1 MKSFALTVS
10 TLLGTLGV
18 FAAPTATITSAV
30 QDVDTRVVTVNYTLS
45 EAAIV
50 TLDVVTNGVS
60 IGAGNIKSVWG
71 DANKKLA
78 AGNHTLMWQP
88 LDDWPV
94 NLGTDGCQ
102 IVVTPWSLENPPPY
116 MVVMLGMASNV
127 NFYAAAEAV
136 PCGVVSDLSRKYQM
150 VFSKI
155 PAAGVRWQMGQATP
169 VSGDDKEVVHY
180 VTLTN
185 DYYMGVFPVTFEQ
198 SNMMAPAS
206 QISNTGPRPD
216 NVTCYEDLRGATS
229 GHDWPNDGH
238 AVASDSLIGQFRAQS
253 GLEGLDLPTEA
264 EWEFACRAG
273 SSTTY
278 CYGDDVSAFTNYGWC
293 NVSDFS
299 KQGGT
304 VYPNALHVDRHAVTN
319 GTRNMQM
326 QIPGLLLPNAY
337 GLYDM
342 HGNVWEW
349 CLDWYSE
356 NYAVAGS
363 DVTAPT
369 GPSSGSAR
377 VCRGGSYAHHP
388 WQASVGFHSAA
399 GTCAPNSPYYPVGYR
414 LCCPV
419 NMRTAEDG
427 EGTDG
432 TPVAAVASVTDFA
445 PAAKSEMAADGLG
458 TAQDP
463 LDFVSQL
470 LFIKDGLN
478 FNSNPFIG
486 IQIRIR

>member
-1 MKSFALTVS
+1 MKYFALTAS
-10 TLLGTLGV
+10 TFLGTLGV
-18 FAAPTATITSAV
+18 FAAPTVTVNSAV
-30 QDVDTRVVTVNYTLS
+30 QDADTRVVTVNYTLS

-50 TLDVVTNGVS
+50 TLDVLTNGVS

-88 LDDWPV
+88 IDDWPV
-94 NLGTDGCQ
+94 NLGSDGCQ
-102 IVVTPWSLENPPPY
+102 IAVTPWSLENPPPY

-136 PCGVVSDLSRKYQM
+136 PCGVVSDLSRRYQM

-155 PAAGVRWQMGQATP
+155 PATGVRWQMGQSTP
-169 VSGDDKEVVHY
+169 VSSNDREIAHY

-185 DYYMGVFPVTFEQ
+185 DYYMGVFPVTFEK
-198 SNMMAPAS
+198 SNMMATAS
-206 QISNTGPRPD
+206 QCSSTGPRPD
-216 NVTCYEDLRGATS
+216 NTTSYEQLRGVTS

-238 AVASDSLIGQFRAQS
+238 AVAGNSLIGQFRTQS

-273 SSTTY
+273 ATTKWY
-278 CYGDDVSAFTNYGWC
+278 FGDSDSVFDNYGWRLQ
-293 NVSDFS
+293 SDYT
-299 KQGGT
+299 KHGGT
-304 VYPNALHVDRHAVTN
+304 AYSGNNR
-319 GTRNMQM
+319 MQV
-326 QIPGLLLPNAY
+326 PGLLLPNAY

-356 NYAVAGS
+356 DYAVAGS

-369 GPSSGSAR
+369 GPSTGSAR
-377 VCRGGSYAHHP
+377 ICRGGSFAHHSH
-388 WQASVGFHSAA
+388 QGSAGFHATGA
-399 GTCAPNSPYYPVGYR
+399 TCDPTSSYYTIGFR

-427 EGTDG
+427 EGTGG
-432 TPVAAVASVTDFA
+432 TPVAALASVTDFA
-445 PAAKSEMAADGLG
+445 PAAKSEIAADGFG

-470 LFIKDGLN
+470 FFIKDGLN
-478 FNSNPFIG
+478 FNSYPFRG

>member
-1 MKSFALTVS
+1 MKRFALTTS
-10 TLLGTLGV
+10 TLLGTFAA
-18 FAAPTATITSAV
+18 FAAPTVTIIGTPV
-30 QDVDTRVVTVNYTLS
+30 QDAATREITVSYTLS
-45 EAAIV
+45 EPAIV
-50 TLDVVTNGVS
+50 TLDVLTNGVS
-60 IGAGNIKSVWG
+60 IGAGNVKSVWG
-71 DANKKLA
+71 DVNKKLA
-78 AGNHTLMWQP
+78 AGAHTLTWQP

-94 NLGTDGCQ
+94 NLAANNCQ
-102 IVVTPWSLENPPPY
+102 ISVVPWSLENPPPY

-155 PAAGVRWQMGQATP
+155 PAKDVRWQMGLSTP
-169 VSGDDKEVVHY
+169 IEDSKEIAHY

-198 SNMMAPAS
+198 RNMMAPSS

-216 NVTCYEDLRGATS
+216 NTPSFEELRGVTS

-238 AVASDSLIGQFRAQS
+238 AVAADSLIGQFRAQS
-253 GLEGLDLPTEA
+253 GLDGIDLPTEA

-273 SSTTY
+273 TATIYYFGNDSSVIN
-278 CYGDDVSAFTNYGWC
+278 DYGW
-293 NVSDFS
+293 NKTSDFS
-299 KQGGT
+299 SHGGT
-304 VYPNALHVDRHAVTN
+304 VYPKASYRGGDEQD
-319 GTRNMQM
+319 MQM

-349 CLDWYSE
+349 CLDWYSDD
-356 NYAVAGS
+356 YAVAGS

-369 GPSSGSAR
+369 GPVSSPKNQR
-377 VCRGGSYAHHP
+377 VLRGGSFGHYDSH
-388 WQASVGFHSAA
+388 ASSGYHKDVG
-399 GTCAPNSPYYPVGYR
+399 GTPDTYYYTIGFR

-419 NMRTAEDG
+419 DMRKAEDG
-427 EGTDG
+427 VGTGG
-432 TPVAAVASVTDFA
+432 TPIAAMASVTGFA
-445 PAAKSEMAADGLG
+445 PAAKSESAVENLG

-463 LDFVSQL
+463 LDFISL
-470 LFIKDGLN
+470 LSFVKDGLN
-478 FNSNPFIG
+478 INSCEPRGMVISV
-486 IQIRIR
+486 R

>member
-1 MKSFALTVS
+1 MKRFALTVS
-10 TLLGTLGV
+10 TLLGTFGT
-18 FAAPTATITSAV
+18 FAAPTVTVTSAV
-30 QDVDTRVVTVNYTLS
+30 QDVDTRVVTVNYTLN

-50 TLDVVTNGVS
+50 TLDVLTNGVS

-71 DANKKLA
+71 DANKKLVV
-78 AGNHTLMWQP
+78 GSHTLMWQP

-102 IVVTPWSLENPPPY
+102 IVVKPWSLENPPPY

-127 NFYAAAEAV
+127 NFYASAEAV

-150 VFSKI
+150 VFSRI
-155 PAAGVRWQMGQATP
+155 PAAGVRWQMGQSAP
-169 VSGDDKEVVHY
+169 VSGDDKEIAHY

-198 SNMMAPAS
+198 RNMMAPSS
-206 QISNTGPRPD
+206 QTSTTGNRPD
-216 NVTCYEDLRGATS
+216 NTTSYETLRGLTS

-238 AVASDSLIGQFRAQS
+238 AVAADSLIGQFRAQS

-273 SSTTY
+273 ATTKWYFGDDGNLFDDYGWRLQSDTTKHGGTTY
-278 CYGDDVSAFTNYGWC
+278 SGN
-293 NVSDFS
+293 
-299 KQGGT
+299 
-304 VYPNALHVDRHAVTN
+304 HR
-319 GTRNMQM
+319 MQV
-326 QIPGLLLPNAY
+326 PGLLLPNAY

-369 GPSSGSAR
+369 GPSSGSTR
-377 VCRGGSYAHHP
+377 ICRGGSFAHND
-388 WQASVGFHSAA
+388 WQCSAGFHATGATSAP
-399 GTCAPNSPYYPVGYR
+399 GSSYYTIGFR

-427 EGTDG
+427 VGTGG

-445 PAAKSEMAADGLG
+445 PAAKSEFAADGLG

-470 LFIKDGLN
+470 FFIKDSLN
-478 FNSNPFIG
+478 FNSYPFLG

>member
-1 MKSFALTVS
+1 MKRFALTVF

-30 QDVDTRVVTVNYTLS
+30 QDADTRVVTVNYTLS

-50 TLDVVTNGVS
+50 TLDVLTNGVS

-78 AGNHTLMWQP
+78 AGNHTLMWLP

-94 NLGTDGCQ
+94 NLGSDGCQ
-102 IVVTPWSLENPPPY
+102 IAVTLWSLENPPPY

-136 PCGVVSDLSRKYQM
+136 PCGVVSDLSRRYQM

-155 PAAGVRWQMGQATP
+155 PAVGVRWQMGQSTP
-169 VSGDDKEVVHY
+169 VRAEDKEVAHY

-198 SNMMAPAS
+198 RNMMATAS
-206 QISNTGPRPD
+206 QSESKGPRPD
-216 NVTCYEDLRGATS
+216 NTTSYEQLRGVTS

-238 AVASDSLIGQFRAQS
+238 NVAADSLIGQFRTQS

-273 SSTTY
+273 ATTKWFF
-278 CYGDDVSAFTNYGWC
+278 GDSDSVFDDYGWGK
-293 NVSDFS
+293 VSDYT
-299 KQGGT
+299 KHGGK
-304 VYPNALHVDRHAVTN
+304 YYGSN
-319 GTRNMQM
+319 NMQV
-326 QIPGLLLPNAY
+326 PGLLLPNTY

-356 NYAVAGS
+356 DYAVAGS

-369 GPSSGSAR
+369 GPNSGSAR
-377 VCRGGSYAHHP
+377 ICRGGSFAHYP
-388 WQASVGFHSAA
+388 YQASAGFHATGATSAP
-399 GTCAPNSPYYPVGYR
+399 GSSYYTIGFR

-427 EGTDG
+427 EGTGG

-445 PAAKSEMAADGLG
+445 PAAKSEIAADGFG

-478 FNSNPFIG
+478 FNSYPFRC

>member
-30 QDVDTRVVTVNYTLS
+30 QDADTRVVTVNYTLS

-50 TLDVVTNGVS
+50 TLDVLTNGVS
-60 IGAGNIKSVWG
+60 IGAGNVKSVWG

-78 AGNHTLMWQP
+78 AGAHTLTWQP
-88 LDDWPV
+88 LDDWPM

-102 IVVTPWSLENPPPY
+102 ITVTPWSLENPPPY
-116 MVVMLGMASNV
+116 MVVMLGTGSNV

-136 PCGVVSDLSRKYQM
+136 PYGVVSDLSRKYQM
-150 VFSKI
+150 VFSRI
-155 PAAGVRWQMGQATP
+155 PAAGVRWQMGQSTT
-169 VSGDDKEVVHY
+169 VSSDDREVAHY

-198 SNMMAPAS
+198 RNMMAPSS
-206 QISNTGPRPD
+206 QVLTTGNRPD
-216 NVTCYEDLRGATS
+216 NTTSYEMLRGSTT

-238 AVASDSLIGQFRAQS
+238 AVADNSIIGQFRSQS
-253 GLEGLDLPTEA
+253 GLEGIDLPTEA

-273 SSTTY
+273 ATTKWY
-278 CYGDDVSAFTNYGWC
+278 FGDSDSVFDDYGWRKE
-293 NVSDFS
+293 SDYT
-299 KQGGT
+299 KHGGT
-304 VYPNALHVDRHAVTN
+304 YYGSH
-319 GTRNMQM
+319 NMQV
-326 QIPGLLLPNAY
+326 PGLLLPNAY

-356 NYAVAGS
+356 TYAVAGS

-377 VCRGGSYAHHP
+377 ICRGGSNLHYS
-388 WQASVGFHSAA
+388 WQASAGFHASGGTSA
-399 GTCAPNSPYYPVGYR
+399 PDSSYYTIGFR

-427 EGTDG
+427 AGTGG
-432 TPVAAVASVTDFA
+432 TPVAAVASVTGFA

-478 FNSNPFIG
+478 LNSFPFIG

>member
-1 MKSFALTVS
+1 MKRFALTAS
-10 TLLGTLGV
+10 TLLGTIGV
-18 FAAPTATITSAV
+18 LAAPTVTVDSAV
-30 QDVDTRVVTVNYTLS
+30 QDADTRVVTVNYTLS
-45 EAAIV
+45 EPAIV
-50 TLDVVTNGVS
+50 TLDVLTNGVS

-71 DANKKLA
+71 DANKKLT
-78 AGNHTLMWQP
+78 AGSHTLMWQP

-102 IVVTPWSLENPPPY
+102 IAVTPWALENPPPY

-155 PAAGVRWQMGQATP
+155 PAAGVRWQMGRTTP
-169 VSGDDKEVVHY
+169 VSGEDKEVAHY

-185 DYYMGVFPVTFEQ
+185 DYYMGVFLVTFEQ
-198 SNMMAPAS
+198 RNMMAPSS
-206 QISNTGPRPD
+206 QISTTGNRPD
-216 NVTCYEDLRGATS
+216 NTTSYETLRGSTS

-238 AVASDSLIGQFRAQS
+238 VVAADSLIGQFRSQS

-273 SSTTY
+273 TTTKWY
-278 CYGDDVSAFTNYGWC
+278 FGDSDSVFDDYGWQKMSDYTKHGGTNYG
-293 NVSDFS
+293 
-299 KQGGT
+299 
-304 VYPNALHVDRHAVTN
+304 AH
-319 GTRNMQM
+319 NMQV
-326 QIPGLLLPNAY
+326 PGLLLPNAY

-349 CLDWYSE
+349 CLDWYSDD
-356 NYAVAGS
+356 YAVAGS

-369 GPSSGSAR
+369 GPSSGSKR
-377 VCRGGSYAHHP
+377 ICRGGSFAHYP
-388 WQASVGFHSAA
+388 YQASAGFHADGGAQVPSV
-399 GTCAPNSPYYPVGYR
+399 PYYTIGFR

-419 NMRTAEDG
+419 NMRTAEDDA
-427 EGTDG
+427 GTGG

-445 PAAKSEMAADGLG
+445 PAAKSDAAVAGLG
-458 TAQDP
+458 TAQAP
-463 LDFVSQL
+463 LDFASRLEL
-470 LFIKDGLN
+470 LVDGLN
-478 FNSNPFIG
+478 FDSRKPFGFRVIL
-486 IQIRIR
+486 R

>member
-1 MKSFALTVS
+1 MKRFALTAS
-10 TLLGTLGV
+10 TLLGSLAAWT
-18 FAAPTATITSAV
+18 APTVTIIGTPV
-30 QDVDTRVVTVNYTLS
+30 QDASTREITVNYNLS
-45 EAAIV
+45 EPAIV
-50 TLDVVTNGVS
+50 TLDVLTNGVS
-60 IGAGNIKSVWG
+60 IGAGNVKSVWG
-71 DANKKLA
+71 DVNRKLA
-78 AGNHTLMWQP
+78 AGDHTLTWQP

-94 NLGTDGCQ
+94 NLATDNCQ
-102 IVVTPWSLENPPPY
+102 ISVVPWSLENPPPY

-150 VFSKI
+150 VFSRI
-155 PAAGVRWQMGQATP
+155 PAAGVRWQMGLSSP
-169 VSGDDKEVVHY
+169 VSGDDKEVAHS

-198 SNMMAPAS
+198 RNMMAMSS
-206 QISNTGPRPD
+206 QTSSKGDRPD
-216 NVTCYEDLRGATS
+216 NTTSYEALRGATS

-238 AVASDSLIGQFRAQS
+238 AVADDSIIGQFRTQS

-273 SSTTY
+273 ATTLY
-278 CYGDDVSAFTNYGWC
+278 YFGSGDSVFDDYGWRLE
-293 NVSDFS
+293 SDTT
-299 KQGGT
+299 KHGGAT
-304 VYPNALHVDRHAVTN
+304 YSGNER
-319 GTRNMQM
+319 MQV
-326 QIPGLLLPNAY
+326 PGLLLPNAY

-356 NYAVAGS
+356 SYAVAGS

-369 GPSSGSAR
+369 GPSSGEKR
-377 VCRGGSYAHHP
+377 ICRGGSFAHHS
-388 WQASVGFHSAA
+388 WQASAGFHADGGA
-399 GTCAPNSPYYPVGYR
+399 QVPGSPYYTIGFR

-419 NMRTAEDG
+419 DMRTAEDG
-427 EGTDG
+427 EGTGG
-432 TPVAAVASVTDFA
+432 TPVAAVASVTGFA
-445 PAAKSEMAADGLG
+445 PAAKSESAVEDLG

-478 FNSNPFIG
+478 FNSYPFIG

>member
-30 QDVDTRVVTVNYTLS
+30 QDADTRVVTVNYTLS

-50 TLDVVTNGVS
+50 TLDVLTNGVS
-60 IGAGNIKSVWG
+60 IGAGNVKSVWG

-94 NLGTDGCQ
+94 NLGADGCQ
-102 IVVTPWSLENPPPY
+102 IAVTPWSLENPPPY

-150 VFSKI
+150 VFSRI
-155 PAAGVRWQMGQATP
+155 PAAGVRWQMGQSTT
-169 VSGDDKEVVHY
+169 VSSDDREVAHY

-198 SNMMAPAS
+198 RNMMAPSS
-206 QISNTGPRPD
+206 QVLTTGNRPD
-216 NVTCYEDLRGATS
+216 NTTSYEMLRGSTT

-238 AVASDSLIGQFRAQS
+238 AVADNSIIGQFRSQS
-253 GLEGLDLPTEA
+253 GLEGIDLPTEA

-273 SSTTY
+273 ATTRWYFGDSDSVFDEYGWRYQSDTTKHGGTTY
-278 CYGDDVSAFTNYGWC
+278 SN
-293 NVSDFS
+293 N
-299 KQGGT
+299 
-304 VYPNALHVDRHAVTN
+304 NR
-319 GTRNMQM
+319 MQV
-326 QIPGLLLPNAY
+326 PGLLLPNAY

-356 NYAVAGS
+356 DYAVAGS

-369 GPSSGSAR
+369 GPSTGDR
-377 VCRGGSYAHHP
+377 RICRGGSFAHYSWH
-388 WQASVGFHSAA
+388 ACAGFHAFGGA
-399 GTCAPNSPYYPVGYR
+399 QVPDSPYYTIGFR

-419 NMRTAEDG
+419 DMRTAEDG
-427 EGTDG
+427 EGTGG

-445 PAAKSEMAADGLG
+445 PAAKSETSVDDLG

-470 LFIKDGLN
+470 FFIKDGLN
-478 FNSNPFIG
+478 FNSYPFIG

>member
-1 MKSFALTVS
+1 MKRFALIAS
-10 TLLGTLGV
+10 MLLGTLGA
-18 FAAPTATITSAV
+18 FAAPTVTVTSAV

-50 TLDVVTNGVS
+50 TLDVLTNGVS

-88 LDDWPV
+88 FDDWPV
-94 NLGTDGCQ
+94 NLGTAGCQ
-102 IVVTPWSLENPPPY
+102 IAVTPWSLENPPPY

-136 PCGVVSDLSRKYQM
+136 PCGVVSDLSRRYQM

-155 PAAGVRWQMGQATP
+155 PAAGVRWQMGQSTP
-169 VSGDDKEVVHY
+169 VSGDDREIAHY

-198 SNMMAPAS
+198 RNMMATAS
-206 QISNTGPRPD
+206 QSSTKGPRPD
-216 NVTCYEDLRGATS
+216 NTTSYEQLRGVTS

-238 AVASDSLIGQFRAQS
+238 AVAADSLIGQFRTQS
-253 GLEGLDLPTEA
+253 GLEGIDLPTEA

-273 SSTTY
+273 ATTKWYFGDSDSVFDDYGWRLESDTTKHGGTTY
-278 CYGDDVSAFTNYGWC
+278 SGN
-293 NVSDFS
+293 N
-299 KQGGT
+299 
-304 VYPNALHVDRHAVTN
+304 R
-319 GTRNMQM
+319 MQV
-326 QIPGLLLPNAY
+326 PGLLLPNAY

-356 NYAVAGS
+356 TYAVAGS

-377 VCRGGSYAHHP
+377 ICRGGSFAHHSY
-388 WQASVGFHSAA
+388 QASAGFHATGATSAP
-399 GTCAPNSPYYPVGYR
+399 GSSYYTIGFR

-427 EGTDG
+427 AGTG
-432 TPVAAVASVTDFA
+432 GAPVAAVASVTDFA
-445 PAAKSEMAADGLG
+445 PAAKSEIAADGLG
-458 TAQDP
+458 TAQYP
-463 LDFVSQL
+463 LDFLSI
-470 LFIKDGLN
+470 FDIAKDGLD
-478 FNSNPFIG
+478 FDSREPKGAFLM
-486 IQIRIR
+486 IR

>member
-10 TLLGTLGV
+10 TFLGTLGA
-18 FAAPTATITSAV
+18 FAAPTVTVTSAV

-50 TLDVVTNGVS
+50 TLDVLTNGVS
-60 IGAGNIKSVWG
+60 IGAGNVKSVWG

-78 AGNHTLMWQP
+78 AGTHTLMWQP
-88 LDDWPV
+88 IDDWPV
-94 NLGTDGCQ
+94 NLGTAGCQ
-102 IVVTPWSLENPPPY
+102 IAVTPWSLENPPPY

-127 NFYAAAEAV
+127 NFFAAAEAV

-155 PAAGVRWQMGQATP
+155 PAAGVRWQMGQSSP
-169 VSGDDKEVVHY
+169 VSGDDKEVAHY

-198 SNMMAPAS
+198 RNMMAIDS
-206 QISNTGPRPD
+206 QISTTGPRPD
-216 NVTCYEDLRGATS
+216 NTTSFEQLRGVTS

-238 AVASDSLIGQFRAQS
+238 AVAADSLIGQFRAQS

-273 SSTTY
+273 ATTKWY
-278 CYGDDVSAFTNYGWC
+278 FGDSDSVFDNYGWRLE
-293 NVSDFS
+293 SDTT
-299 KQGGT
+299 KHGGT
-304 VYPNALHVDRHAVTN
+304 TYSGNNR
-319 GTRNMQM
+319 MQV
-326 QIPGLLLPNAY
+326 PGLLLPNAY

-356 NYAVAGS
+356 TYAVAGS

-377 VCRGGSYAHHP
+377 ICRGGSFAHHSY
-388 WQASVGFHSAA
+388 QASAGFHATGATSAP
-399 GTCAPNSPYYPVGYR
+399 GSSYYTIGFR
-414 LCCPV
+414 MCCPV

-427 EGTDG
+427 AGTGG

-445 PAAKSEMAADGLG
+445 PAAKSEIAADGLG
-458 TAQDP
+458 TAQCP
-463 LDFVSQL
+463 LDFLS
-470 LFIKDGLN
+470 LFDIAKDGLD
-478 FNSNPFIG
+478 FDSREPKGAFLM
-486 IQIRIR
+486 IR